1 MLTIKNAENRFLDG
15 MDVSPA
21 ECVHSGYLSLWRV
34 RNYVVLA
41 QISQIENEEFYV
53 QYSSFENQQVM
64 KDYLFE
70 IWTDLDQEKKSQAL
84 SYYGSEADE
93 VSADDFFNVAN
104 LLLSIGYLDWD
115 VTEYKPNYL
124 RAIDFNDTYERTV
137 RR

>member
-1 MLTIKNAENRFLDG
+1 MLTIKNAENRFLNG
-15 MDVSPA
+15 MDVSPS